1 MKIVFAVL
9 VLVVLVIFAT
19 ILKNHA
25 PLFDT
30 PGPLKRL
37 AVYLTTNTAATSD
50 NHPFPELRTPVYPVG
65 PDELYTAVKDAA
77 ISLGWSIIDSSDV
90 EWRLH
95 MVAKTHFLLFM
106 DDVKVEIEPLEAAEG
121 ATATRTAL
129 NIHSHSRI
137 GSADFAANADH
148 IQQLVKAVN
157 KRIEMG
163 FFHSSNQAASF
174 QTCKAQSIDEMPDV
188 IRILEWKCFLHAC
201 NGEVRV

>member
-1 MKIVFAVL
+1 MKIVFAVTA
-9 VLVVLVIFAT
+9 LVVLVIFAT

-37 AVYLTTNTAATSD
+37 AVYLTTNTAITSD

-95 MVAKTHFLLFM
+95 MEAKTQFLLFM

-121 ATATRTAL
+121 ETITAL
-129 NIHSHSRI
+129 NIHSHSRT

-157 KRIEMG
+157 
-163 FFHSSNQAASF
+163 Q
-174 QTCKAQSIDEMPDV
+174 
-188 IRILEWKCFLHAC
+188 
-201 NGEVRV
+201 RVELGYTH

>member
-1 MKIVFAVL
+1 MKIIFAVT

-65 PDELYTAVKDAA
+65 PQKLYTAVKDAA
-77 ISLGWSIIDSSDV
+77 INLGWSIIDSNDV

-121 ATATRTAL
+121 EHITAL
-129 NIHSHSRI
+129 NIHSQSRL

-157 KRIEMG
+157 
-163 FFHSSNQAASF
+163 
-174 QTCKAQSIDEMPDV
+174 
-188 IRILEWKCFLHAC
+188 
-201 NGEVRV
+201 VRVELGYTH